1 MRRSRLVH
9 AFVVITLLA
18 VAPFLF
24 GHRALAV
31 EDPDYRVLFGPV
43 GITTGERALVNVY
56 AIGNPNDIGDPNE
69 TPWTFVVRLFD
80 RSGVLV
86 QERTF
91 RLAAGA
97 IGSVDLAVPGL
108 EPGISVPA
116 IRRTTFRAEIVG
128 FNPQPDPPGKWAA
141 TLEVVDRLS
150 GRTSLLIGN
159 PDVLPPEQQVPPPGS
174 N

>member
-1 MRRSRLVH
+1 MLRSRR
-9 AFVVITLLA
+9 I
-18 VAPFLF
+18 
-24 GHRALAV
+24 RALAAFV
-31 EDPDYRVLFGPV
+31 LAATPLVLFGDRALAIQAPDDKVSFGPV
-43 GITTGERALVNVY
+43 GIATGQRALVNIY
-56 AIGNPNDIGDPNE
+56 AIGDPNEIGNPDE

-80 RSGVLV
+80 RRGVVV
-86 QERTF
+86 QERTLQF
-91 RLAAGA
+91 AAGA
-97 IGSVDLAVPGL
+97 IGAVELAVPGL

-141 TLEVVDRLS
+141 TLEIVDRLS

-159 PDVLPPEQQVPPPGS
+159 PDTLPPEQQVPPPGA

>member
-1 MRRSRLVH
+1 MLRSRR
-9 AFVVITLLA
+9 IR
-18 VAPFLF
+18 AP
-24 GHRALAV
+24 
-31 EDPDYRVLFGPV
+31 
-43 GITTGERALVNVY
+43 LVNFY
-56 AIGNPNDIGDPNE
+56 AVGNPNEIGNPDVM
-69 TPWTFVVRLFD
+69 PWTFVVRVFD
-80 RSGVLV
+80 RRGVVV
-86 QERTF
+86 QERT
-91 RLAAGA
+91 LQLTAEA
-97 IGSVDLAVPGL
+97 IGSVELAVPGL

-159 PDVLPPEQQVPPPGS
+159 PDTLPPEQQVPQPGS